1 MAKSDLNEVAKILY
15 IQGYNQKEI
24 AAKLNVST
32 VTMNKW
38 ANNGKWKTI
47 KTNLLSSKNERLSE
61 LYEELAEFNKM
72 IKEKKDYKVASSKE
86 ADARRKLIKDISELE
101 RKYNI
106 GQTISIGRDFSL
118 FVKDIDFE
126 FSQKAVT
133 YFDSFINHQI
143 DRQKWQKE

>member
-1 MAKSDLNEVAKILY
+1 MAKKNLEEVAQVLY
-15 IQGYNQKEI
+15 LQGYNQKEI
-24 AAKLNVST
+24 ALKLGVST
-32 VTMNKW
+32 VTMS
-38 ANNGKWKTI
+38 KWKSNGEWDTI
-47 KTNLLSSKNERLSE
+47 KTNLLTSKNKRLSE
-61 LYEELAEFNKM
+61 LYDELAEFNRM
-72 IKEKKDYKVASSKE
+72 IKDKKDYKVTTSKE